1 MAEFKV
7 DPTSLEGLTVVITGK
22 LTQIDRKQGE
32 ELVRMAGGFPTG
44 SISGKTNLLVAGEKA
59 GSKLEKAKNIGVK
72 IVDEQTFLK
81 MIKADSSAIIYG
93 SIIL

>member
-1 MAEFKV
+1 MEEFKV

-32 ELVRMAGGFPTG
+32 ELVRRAGGSPTG

-81 MIKADSSAIIYG
+81 MIKADT
-93 SIIL
+93 

>member
-1 MAEFKV
+1 MEEFKV

-32 ELVRMAGGFPTG
+32 ELVRMAGGSPTG

-81 MIKADSSAIIYG
+81 MIKAET
-93 SIIL
+93 